1 MIGGMTP
8 DTARRPE
15 KIKGRKRDADRTDA
29 ILEAAGDLLLEVGYD
44 KLRIQDVAE
53 RAGSGTGAIY
63 RRWTNKE
70 ALVAEAIR
78 AMPDPD
84 PDVTDDPVADLRA
97 LITHKCMGSAD
108 NPDLVPGL
116 ISAMRSDAGI
126 EDAVKAGYNLGH
138 LRNAIA
144 RIIGRD
150 HPHLD
155 LLTELT
161 PAIALLRASF
171 TPETLDPRAMTD
183 EIISLI
189 QSVADHALPDP
200 DALARGR
207 RG

>member
-1 MIGGMTP
+1 MTLN
-8 DTARRPE
+8 TARRPE
-15 KIKGRKRDADRTDA
+15 KIRGRKRDTGRTNA
-29 ILEAAGDLLLEVGYD
+29 ILEAAGELLLDVGYD

-63 RRWTNKE
+63 RRWPNKE

-78 AMPDPD
+78 NMPDPD
-84 PDVTDDPVADLRA
+84 AEVTDDPVADLRA
-97 LITHKCMGSAD
+97 LVNQKCFATAD
-108 NPDLVPGL
+108 KPDRVPGL

-126 EDAVKAGYNLGH
+126 EDAVRAGVNLEH

-144 RIIGRD
+144 RIIGPD

-161 PAIALLRASF
+161 PAIALQRASF
-171 TPETLDPRAMTD
+171 TPETLDPQAMAD

-189 QSVADHALPDP
+189 QSVANHSSL
-200 DALARGR
+200 
-207 RG
+207 